1 MPRQFRRKTVKN
13 DGKTP
18 FPSLLHKNVYDALI
32 DDPRAKYEQ
41 LEKTLGVSES
51 SIQRSIK
58 WMKQNGY
65 IASAHAKIKGVWQI
79 LDCLLAVS
87 AKDLS

>member
-1 MPRQFRRKTVKN
+1 MTENDSKTVRN
-13 DGKTP
+13 GGKIP

-32 DDPRAKYEQ
+32 KDPRAKYEQ
-41 LEKTLGVSES
+41 LEGTLGVSES

-65 IASAHAKIKGVWQI
+65 IDSSHSKIKGVWQI
-79 LDCLLAVS
+79 ID
-87 AKDLS
+87 